1 MVYLEMFFKSGSHD
15 LKEQYIIY
23 DVNSM
28 FADIGGYLGLLL
40 GDRWANNSI
49 LSVSLLLIGWL
60 KRRQF
65 LSTVMNFA
73 TAQ

>member
-1 MVYLEMFFKSGSHD
+1 MFFKSGSHD

-40 GDRWANNSI
+40 GDRWANNI
-49 LSVSLLLIGWL
+49 CV
-60 KRRQF
+60 
-65 LSTVMNFA
+65 
-73 TAQ
+73 